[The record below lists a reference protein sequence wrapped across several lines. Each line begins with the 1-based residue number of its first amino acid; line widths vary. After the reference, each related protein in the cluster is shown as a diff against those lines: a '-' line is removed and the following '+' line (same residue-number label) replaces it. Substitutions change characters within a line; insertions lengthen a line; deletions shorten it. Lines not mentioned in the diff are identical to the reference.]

1 MHVRIAFAFALA
13 VAVAVAA
20 VAPGVAH
27 AGCAED
33 VSRLMS
39 KVTERLLSQYNRISR
54 RIEREGAT
62 PSLRAEECRVARQLE
77 PQLAVQIAALKQL
90 SCRREPSAA
99 TMVADIVRGHE
110 DDLAILRKVTTQ
122 PDCR

>member
-1 MHVRIAFAFALA
+1 MLLRLAFLLA
-13 VAVAVAA
+13 IGAVMLAPDVAR
-20 VAPGVAH
+20 
-27 AGCAED
+27 AGCADE

-39 KVTERLLSQYNRISR
+39 KDTERLLSQYNRISR
-54 RIEREGAT
+54 RIEREGSTA
-62 PSLRAEECRVARQLE
+62 SLRAEECRIARVLE

-90 SCRREPSAA
+90 SCRREPGAA

-110 DDLAILRKVTTQ
+110 DDLATLRRVTTQ